1 MSNNAS
7 IAELIEI
14 YLSVSSIS
22 LDEHDELALQSFEIM
37 QKAFKQ
43 IVATP
48 NEPIILPYK
57 DISDIIFQSNHPV
70 RSNSLESFQE
80 KVGLLINKFQEQPR
94 CKSKGQRLRACHR
107 KLVGHIMLAYAQKEF
122 MQNSVRQAQRIAQ
135 EAQIIAKNAQKEA
148 NKANDTYK
156 SMFANYVTILGIFTA
171 IIVTIFGGLNVVSVV
186 AKQADTPLETVVFLT
201 ALALMCVVSLLYF
214 LANIIIK
221 ITQQGE
227 DWLNWL
233 FGIMIA
239 VCVVAM
245 IVSWCMTDN
254 QQTPAP
260 TQANIAI
267 ITQ

>member
-80 KVGLLINKFQEQPR
+80 KVGLLINKFQEQPK

-171 IIVTIFGGLNVVSVV
+171 IIVTIFGGLNVISVV
-186 AKQADTPLETVVFLT
+186 AKQADTPLASIVFLT
-201 ALALMCVVSLLYF
+201 ALALMCVISLLYF

-221 ITQQGE
+221 ITQQDE
-227 DWLNWL
+227 NKLTCLFVVIVLVCIVTMFIAWLVL
-233 FGIMIA
+233 
-239 VCVVAM
+239 
-245 IVSWCMTDN
+245 
-254 QQTPAP
+254 
-260 TQANIAI
+260 
-267 ITQ
+267 

>member
-156 SMFANYVTILGIFTA
+156 SMFANYVTILGVFTA
-171 IIVTIFGGLNVVSVV
+171 IIVTIFGGLNVISVV
-186 AKQADTPLETVVFLT
+186 AKQADTPLASIVFLT
-201 ALALMCVVSLLYF
+201 ALALMCVISLLYF

-221 ITQQGE
+221 ITQQDE
-227 DWLNWL
+227 NKLTCL
-233 FGIMIA
+233 FVVIVL
-239 VCVVAM
+239 VCSVTMFMAWRV
-245 IVSWCMTDN
+245 IK
-254 QQTPAP
+254 
-260 TQANIAI
+260 
-267 ITQ
+267 